1 MAILTEALRELGK
14 QHQLQVT
21 KFFKPEKSKVDQ
33 DFYKRHMVNP
43 DVGILD
49 HKEELISSYMKD
61 GNFEGKIPPRDFFF
75 GNAVT
80 MNHQRA
86 ERIKDTRDTIFRI
99 LSQAAGHGV
108 FQFNL
113 NITALTNSILLK
125 KPVQTGVLF
134 GDVYIDDR
142 EFLTRKVNFQ
152 TVKENADFYKMLAE
166 KAEEAKKLRR
176 QHINYYFDW
185 NTLVK
190 FTSEKFVSNKIVAP
204 ADQKLIN
211 SINNAMEDRLETL
224 QQELATMKLDSMSLL
239 AIQHVTKDGRQLFNV
254 PLVERVS
261 RRIVVAVHQL
271 FEDTKGD
278 AVMQRKIAE
287 RIHRDFRFDGENSDL
302 NEYMK
307 KWNKYF
313 TKIASGY
320 VPTSAHFSETCSLI
334 SASLKET
341 VEWNF
346 AKERELR
353 CGLTKNLTV
362 SLVEQ
367 TADDNDDDDDF
378 LVPDGPYIKLFFKFI
393 DHYYSSVL
401 PPLEIM
407 SSTIFKFVEKKPIS
421 RLSTWICSTTPSTD
435 NLEHIRQKTDESIK
449 QMMTLH
455 EAVVN
460 RVETLYKYSMDQFI
474 STKDCI
480 VKCGNL
486 LIDKA
491 LTIQEAT
498 NKHMAIIVDYL
509 ANGYDSCLECG
520 KQITSTMLTIFQK
533 CFIDIPVLIVN
544 TFHDGLCS
552 VAGALVDALEQIMIH
567 LPLDFAIAAY
577 HELPQEFQWVMREF
591 GCLLVG
597 YPYVFVAI
605 SYVVLYAICS

>member
-49 HKEELISSYMKD
+49 HKEELISSYIKN

-86 ERIKDTRDTIFRI
+86 ERIKNTRDTIFRI

-211 SINNAMEDRLETL
+211 SINNAMEDRLDTL
-224 QQELATMKLDSMSLL
+224 QQELAIMKLDSMSLL
-239 AIQHVTKDGRQLFNV
+239 AIQYVTKDGRQLFNV

-261 RRIVVAVHQL
+261 CRIVVAVHQL
-271 FEDTKGD
+271 FEDIKGD
-278 AVMQRKIAE
+278 AVM
-287 RIHRDFRFDGENSDL
+287 
-302 NEYMK
+302 
-307 KWNKYF
+307 
-313 TKIASGY
+313 
-320 VPTSAHFSETCSLI
+320 
-334 SASLKET
+334 
-341 VEWNF
+341 
-346 AKERELR
+346 
-353 CGLTKNLTV
+353 
-362 SLVEQ
+362 
-367 TADDNDDDDDF
+367 
-378 LVPDGPYIKLFFKFI
+378 
-393 DHYYSSVL
+393 
-401 PPLEIM
+401 
-407 SSTIFKFVEKKPIS
+407 
-421 RLSTWICSTTPSTD
+421 
-435 NLEHIRQKTDESIK
+435 
-449 QMMTLH
+449 
-455 EAVVN
+455 
-460 RVETLYKYSMDQFI
+460 
-474 STKDCI
+474 
-480 VKCGNL
+480 
-486 LIDKA
+486 
-491 LTIQEAT
+491 
-498 NKHMAIIVDYL
+498 
-509 ANGYDSCLECG
+509 
-520 KQITSTMLTIFQK
+520 
-533 CFIDIPVLIVN
+533 
-544 TFHDGLCS
+544 
-552 VAGALVDALEQIMIH
+552 
-567 LPLDFAIAAY
+567 
-577 HELPQEFQWVMREF
+577 
-591 GCLLVG
+591 
-597 YPYVFVAI
+597 
-605 SYVVLYAICS
+605 